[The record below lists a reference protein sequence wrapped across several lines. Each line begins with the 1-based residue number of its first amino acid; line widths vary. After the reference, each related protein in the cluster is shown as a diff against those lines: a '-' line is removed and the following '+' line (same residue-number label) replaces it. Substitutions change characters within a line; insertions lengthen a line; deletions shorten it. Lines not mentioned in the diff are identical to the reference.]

1 MTFSLWLF
9 LFSFAVA
16 IFPHLFIL
24 KKFWKEDGYSFGKE
38 SFQTFQNVD
47 SVWVMACILFFGW
60 WIARASNSS
69 EVFTLFAMFFSLVTI
84 PTAVYS
90 SFTGIYTAR
99 TRRGVYYYQRYKNPV
114 RQPRKLSKFPEL
126 KIVGWIQLFFLIGI
140 AGVSIIYVFR

>member
-1 MTFSLWLF
+1 MTFSLWLL

-24 KKFWKEDGYSFGKE
+24 KKFEKENAYPFGKG
-38 SFQTFQNVD
+38 SFQTFQIVD
-47 SVWVMACILFFGW
+47 IVWSMACILFFGR

-69 EVFTLFAMFFSLVTI
+69 ESFSLFAMFFSLITI

-90 SFTGIYTAR
+90 SFTGIYSAR
-99 TRRGVYYYQRYKNPV
+99 TRRGFYYYEKYKNPAK
-114 RQPRKLSKFPEL
+114 QFRKSSKFPEL